1 MHAEIVDAALQKQ
14 RTYGVRHTADADL
27 QASSILDLA
36 GDQAGDGPVD
46 LGWRRAR
53 EFGSRLVIA
62 LDQIINLASM
72 YAILLAIHVGQTVG
86 HLDDDQLGALDNRA
100 LPKVRRTEIEKAV
113 LIHRTG
119 LQYHDIDRINEAPI
133 IIGNFA
139 EIAGNVMA
147 IPASALG
154 GRSRKNAN

>member
-1 MHAEIVDAALQKQ
+1 MIPSVSISVCTPRL
-14 RTYGVRHTADADL
+14 RTPLSNSSEHTAFGIPPMPICR
-27 QASSILDLA
+27 QAPFDLA

-62 LDQIINLASM
+62 LDQIINFASM
-72 YAILLAIHVGQTVG
+72 YAILLAIHVGQTLG

-100 LPKVRRTEIEKAV
+100 LPKVHSTEIEKAI

-119 LQYHDIDRINEAPI
+119 LEHCDIDRINEAPV
-133 IIGNFA
+133 IIGNFP
-139 EIAGNVMA
+139 EIAGNV
-147 IPASALG
+147 
-154 GRSRKNAN
+154 